1 MVLLGIRLLQC
12 MLLLVFVQR
21 RYLCRDILH
30 LFPPWPKDQ
39 VAGKDR
45 RGVEEIQLKL
55 DQIINGRNF
64 LIRIINCYY
73 NATVPASLG

>member
-30 LFPPWPKDQ
+30 LFPPWPQDQ

-55 DQIINGRNF
+55 DQMRNGRNI
-64 LIRIINCYY
+64 LIRIINCHY